1 MEQLNY
7 GALEFRTVEFETCK
21 QNLRMGCVTRM
32 TAVAHNLMVSPPS
45 KYQEFKSPKNIVVKT
60 FTQLFSPQHEPSLIP
75 DIEN

>member
-1 MEQLNY
+1 MEQIDY

-45 KYQEFKSPKNIVVKT
+45 KYQELVQYSSYANDPTK
-60 FTQLFSPQHEPSLIP
+60 LF
-75 DIEN
+75 